1 MNGYLTRA
9 RRLSHVVGSDPMRR
23 PLFAL
28 LMMAIAACGG
38 ETSESGIYKMS
49 REPVSVR
56 GWILDV
62 KGAQHEEIVD
72 MEIARRTQLF
82 QSSTVWVENTE
93 YASGGIAENGGFII
107 LDVPP
112 LNATIGFNAPGAEN
126 AKIVLE
132 GVPGTADV
140 FIPDLIL
147 EPNGATVL
155 DPKKILIRLPAKVDK
170 PTPSGKTAKVG
181 GHTVPIIDTPLRQM
195 IDRRDYP
202 SPPGFRPVATVR

>member
-1 MNGYLTRA
+1 MSRAFIALTIFV
-9 RRLSHVVGSDPMRR
+9 L
-23 PLFAL
+23 
-28 LMMAIAACGG
+28 AACGG
-38 ETSESGIYKMS
+38 EKSESNVYSMS

-62 KGAQHEEIVD
+62 KGAKHAEIMD

-82 QSSTVWVENTE
+82 QSSSVWVEKTE
-93 YASGGIAENGGFII
+93 FASGGIAENGAFII

-112 LNATIGFNAPGAEN
+112 MNATIGFNAPGAET

-140 FIPDLIL
+140 FIPDVIL

-155 DPKKILIRLPAKVDK
+155 DPKKILVRLPAEVDK

-181 GHTVPIIDTPLRQM
+181 GYTVPIMNTPLGQM
-195 IDRRDYP
+195 IDRREYP
-202 SPPGFRPVATVR
+202 NPGGFRPVATVK

>member
-1 MNGYLTRA
+1 
-9 RRLSHVVGSDPMRR
+9 MRR
-23 PLFAL
+23 QLFAL
-28 LMMAIAACGG
+28 LTIALAACSG
-38 ETSESGIYKMS
+38 ENSENSVYKLS
-49 REPVSVR
+49 RDPVSVR

-62 KGAQHEEIVD
+62 KGAQHSDIMDV
-72 MEIARRTQLF
+72 EIARRTQLF
-82 QSSTVWVENTE
+82 QSSTVWVEKTE
-93 YASGGIAENGGFII
+93 FASGGIAENGGFII

-112 LNATIGFNAPGAEN
+112 MNATIGFNAPGAET

-140 FIPDLIL
+140 FIPDVLL

-155 DPKKILIRLPAKVDK
+155 DPKKILVRLPAKIDK

-181 GHTVPIIDTPLRQM
+181 SYTVPIILTPLAQM

-202 SPPGFRPVATVR
+202 SPPGFRPVATVK